1 VLRPTK
7 DLPVVG
13 LYIAQISMTCLLALK
28 IATTSDNAIFIAEV
42 VLMVLLILLT
52 FGAQVFI
59 RHTFERKDASKC
71 LDRQY

>member
-1 VLRPTK
+1 
-7 DLPVVG
+7 
-13 LYIAQISMTCLLALK
+13 MTCLLALK

-71 LDRQY
+71 LDRQ